1 MDFITNLLYTVL
13 FADIQYSMK
22 ANPGVF
28 SDSCFVNYT
37 IFVIIKSV
45 EISLKWKY
53 QIYLKFVSKNGILKL

>member
-45 EISLKWKY
+45 EISLK
-53 QIYLKFVSKNGILKL
+53 